1 MNRDLE
7 KKFVDQFIVKNKR
20 ERLWYELS
28 GKKRTQGI
36 SRFCHRAEDML
47 VANAIIQS
55 GNDLYAAEIRSVIQR
70 YISNQQAYI
79 LAFQKEIDQLT
90 CDLSMALELVL
101 GNGMAAVIL
110 LDGMAVIE
118 TEQSRG
124 TPMRYILCGDP
135 NKLL

>member
-7 KKFVDQFIVKNKR
+7 EKFVDQFIVKSKR

-36 SRFCHRAEDML
+36 SRFCHQAEEL
-47 VANAIIQS
+47 IVPNTVIQS
-55 GNDLYAAEIRSVIQR
+55 GNDLYAEEIRSVIQR

-90 CDLSMALELVL
+90 CDLETALDLVL

-110 LDGMAVIE
+110 LDDMAVIE
-118 TEQSRG
+118 TEQSSG
-124 TPMRYILCGDP
+124 TPMRYIL
-135 NKLL
+135 KKM